1 MLIAMREREKKRYN
15 FILALS
21 VAAVT
26 AGGLTAEAGSISDV
40 QNQINKHTDQLEN
53 STNRI
58 VELESE
64 QDILRE
70 QIDDLNAEIL
80 NTMTSIS
87 LKEDEIAVKEEEIA
101 LKEEEIAAKEQEIN
115 AKQEQIE
122 KTEAEYEAAVERE
135 EKQRENMAVC
145 ARLIYERGT
154 DSYLDALLEGK
165 GMADVLN
172 QLDRIERVQQYENAV
187 LTEYINTK
195 NEVHNLWLRLEE
207 EKMEL
212 EADRGK
218 LRTDREQLE
227 ADRSA
232 LEADKADL
240 QSQKVSLNAMLEKKK
255 KESANFDAEIKKARE
270 EAAAAKKLLQQDKQ
284 KLKQLQA
291 AQNAAGSGSTG
302 GSSAGSGS
310 GGNSAPSGGAVTGSG
325 RGSEIANF
333 ACQYVGNPYV
343 SGGTSLTNGADCSG
357 FTYRVFSE
365 FGYSLPRT
373 SYQQR
378 SAGTGVSYE
387 NAQPGDLI
395 CYEGHVGI
403 YIGNGM
409 IVHASNSSP
418 YPAGGIKISQAQY
431 RTILAVRRIVN

>member
-26 AGGLTAEAGSISDV
+26 AGALTAEAGSISDV

-240 QSQKVSLNAMLEKKK
+240 QSQKASLNAMLEKKK

>member
-64 QDILRE
+64 QDILGE

-240 QSQKVSLNAMLEKKK
+240 QSQKASLNAMLEKKK

-270 EAAAAKKLLQQDKQ
+270 EAAVAKKLLQQDKQ

>member
-240 QSQKVSLNAMLEKKK
+240 QSQKASLNAMLEKKK

-270 EAAAAKKLLQQDKQ
+270 EAAVAKKLLQQDKQ

>member
-1 MLIAMREREKKRYN
+1 MLIAMRKREKKRYN
-15 FILALS
+15 FILAIS

-26 AGGLTAEAGSISDV
+26 AGALTAEAGSISDV

-240 QSQKVSLNAMLEKKK
+240 QSQKASLNAMLEKKK

>member
-240 QSQKVSLNAMLEKKK
+240 QSQKASLNAMLEKKK